1 MNSAR
6 IMDLEVV
13 ADDLFKIH
21 PSQKRKLDEGRE
33 MT

>member
-13 ADDLFKIH
+13 ADDLIKIFT
-21 PSQKRKLDEGRE
+21 SQKRKLDEGRE